1 MEFKIE
7 DIKDSAV
14 KYLLKNPEA
23 MLLKKPFVRGIESE
37 MTSTTGDSVDCN
49 KKATAS
55 LPNFQYTIV
64 DQSQYLRELDPQSHS
79 VLYDE
84 NIPSITAKTKDGN
97 YVAIENKKMPV
108 SFQKNIRN
116 KQVLHLCANPMDFS
130 LMDIDPSEQQ
140 EKDFITFKQYWSLRN
155 QDGMKT
161 KMVNAQKSVG
171 DAGLLY
177 YFDSKN
183 RIKSRL
189 ISYPEYVIIPHNDK
203 NGDRVM
209 ETLYY
214 RNESG
219 ECIDSYDDKYMYSYR
234 LTEKVNESKKEWILT
249 SAVEHGFDEIPL
261 ISKRGQV
268 AWENVQEVIDVYER
282 LYNVFVVIQKRHG
295 WGILWIDGKLSES
308 SKRIAGNVV
317 LESNNIG
324 GQKSD
329 AKFLSAPNPQGTID
343 TLQLME
349 DTIQKGSGTTFILP
363 KDIKISGNIS
373 GIAIQLTQ
381 SMDIETALQG
391 VSDWQNVADKMIRL
405 FKQGLAK
412 ELVSSKIQN
421 NAITSFN
428 SLNINGKF
436 KVWRPQSDVEF
447 SQMLV
452 TLKGSG
458 LISEET
464 GIELAPVARPDEK
477 ARRKREKDAEKESL
491 LLNQGVV
498 SPSPIDELIV
508 NQNTVS

>member
-7 DIKDSAV
+7 DIKDPTV
-14 KYLLKNPEA
+14 KQLLRNPEA
-23 MLLKKPFVRGIESE
+23 MLLKKPFVRGIEQDGS
-37 MTSTTGDSVDCN
+37 SPTGDTIDCN
-49 KKATAS
+49 KKSKAD
-55 LPNFQYTIV
+55 LPDFQYKTV
-64 DQSQYLRELDPQSHS
+64 SQSQYLRELDPQSHS
-79 VLYDE
+79 VIYDN
-84 NIPSITAKTKDGN
+84 NIPCITVKTDAG
-97 YVAIENKKMPV
+97 YAPIESKRMPV
-108 SFQKNIRN
+108 SFQKNIKN

-130 LMDIDPSEQQ
+130 LMDTDPKEQQ
-140 EKDFITFKQYWSLRN
+140 EKDFITFKQYWNLRN

-161 KMVNAQKSVG
+161 KMVDAQKSVG

-177 YFDSKN
+177 YFDSKD

-203 NGDRVM
+203 NGDRIM

-214 RNESG
+214 RNENG
-219 ECIDSYDDKYMYSYR
+219 ECIDSYDDKYMYSFR
-234 LTEKVNESKKEWILT
+234 LLDKVNETKKEWVLV

-268 AWENVQEVIDVYER
+268 AWDNVQEVIEIYER
-282 LYNVFVVIQKRHG
+282 LYNVFIVIQKRHG
-295 WGILWIDGKLSES
+295 WGILWIDGKLNES
-308 SKRIAGNVV
+308 AKRIAGNVV
-317 LESNNIG
+317 LESNSIG

-329 AKFLSAPNPQGTID
+329 AKFLSPPNPQGTID

-349 DTIQKGSGTTFILP
+349 DSIQKGSGTTFILP

-391 VSDWQNVADKMIRL
+391 VTDWQNVADKMIRL

-412 ELVSSKIQN
+412 ELVASKVQA
-421 NAITSFN
+421 NAITSFRD
-428 SLNINGKF
+428 LKINGKF

-452 TLKGSG
+452 SLKGSG

-477 ARRKREKDAEKESL
+477 SRRKREKEIEKQEA
-491 LLNQGVV
+491 VV
-498 SPSPIDELIV
+498 ASPV
-508 NQNTVS
+508 QTVMNETTTTTTDKV